1 MFRQAHPQKKVATFS
16 AAGAGFSLAGEADSL
31 TFMNAARNFD
41 LIIFDF
47 IGASAA
53 QRDRACRSVQCFFK
67 RDQNVGFDIGSAF
80 GRCFA
85 SAESAESR
93 TTTPAAEK
101 SFEEIA
107 EPGAS
112 EFKLDAAAI
121 AAPLIKSSARLTT
134 PLRWRLETA
143 RLLPIGAELIVF
155 LALLRI
161 AQDFVGFIDLL
172 KFFLGDFFV

>member
-47 IGASAA
+47 VGASAT
-53 QRDRACRSVQCFFK
+53 QRNRARRSVQRFFK

-85 SAESAESR
+85 PAESAESR
-93 TTTPAAEK
+93 APASAAEK
-101 SFEEIA
+101 RFEEIA
-107 EPGAS
+107 E
-112 EFKLDAAAI
+112 
-121 AAPLIKSSARLTT
+121 T
-134 PLRWRLETA
+134 
-143 RLLPIGAELIVF
+143 
-155 LALLRI
+155 
-161 AQDFVGFIDLL
+161 
-172 KFFLGDFFV
+172 